1 MLLPPYV
8 VCRATTGQDI
18 SGRAAASGSM
28 SDRNNRPVL
37 KLRMLIGLIVV
48 AVASTVLAAGTG
60 GLSLPTSLVAGRA
73 TSQTWPVAPGVTYS
87 EYDRTDERGTVR
99 VHVLSVKWTRDGI
112 KFDQVAPKQVPSTMA
127 LQDMAK
133 GTVAAINGDFFDIHQ
148 TGAPLG
154 IAKDRQRG
162 LLHANPSALTFLID
176 VDGTPRIRQVNLV
189 GSIKPRGLA
198 RIELSAKNAPRVPP
212 GAVGVYTTGWGHMP
226 GEAVVAGA
234 SVVRQVVIKRGVV
247 VANRTTLSP
256 PRVALKGKVL
266 IGRGVGADAL
276 APLVKGL
283 KVRVRARLSM
293 PVQMAL
299 SGGVALLNA
308 GAIVPTDDLARH
320 PRTAIGIDRDKQIVH
335 LVVVDGRSES
345 SSGYTLV
352 QLATLMKELG
362 DDTAM
367 NMDGGGSSE
376 MVALSASGALGV
388 RNVPS
393 DGRERLVANGLGIF
407 FRP

>member
-1 MLLPPYV
+1 MV
-8 VCRATTGQDI
+8 
-18 SGRAAASGSM
+18 
-28 SDRNNRPVL
+28 
-37 KLRMLIGLIVV
+37 GLV
-48 AVASTVLAAGTG
+48 AVAAFSGFVAKSSQLHLPSSLAAAR
-60 GLSLPTSLVAGRA
+60 S
-73 TSQTWPVAPGVTYS
+73 TSQSWPVAPGVTYA
-87 EYDRTDERGTVR
+87 EYDRTDERGSVR
-99 VHVLSVKWTRDGI
+99 VHVLSAKWTRDGI
-112 KFDQVAPKQVPSTMA
+112 KFDQASPKQVPSIMA

-162 LLHANPSALTFLID
+162 LLHANPTALTFLID
-176 VDGTPRIRQVNLV
+176 ADGTPRIRQANLV
-189 GSIKPRGLA
+189 GGIKPRGLA

-212 GAVGVYTTGWGHMP
+212 GAIGVYTTGWGHMP
-226 GEAVVAGA
+226 GGDVVAGA

-276 APLVKGL
+276 TPLVKGL
-283 KVRVRARLSM
+283 KVRVRARLSI

-299 SGGVALLNA
+299 SGGVALLKA
-308 GAIVPTDDLARH
+308 GEVVPTDDQARH
-320 PRTAIGIDRDKQIVH
+320 PRTAIGIDRDNQIVH

-376 MVALSASGALGV
+376 MVALSANGVLGV

-393 DGRERLVANGLGIF
+393 DGHERLVANGLGIT